1 MKAITI
7 HQPWADAIRCGVK
20 MFETRSWPTKHR
32 GEIAIHA
39 SKHEPNG
46 LLEVAADHDARWA
59 MHRSGANRDVSELP
73 PRVSRYGAIIAV
85 AELLECYPAD
95 AIPDVYCRQGA
106 NWYTRLTLQPLSESE
121 RALGD
126 FSAGRFAWFLYPVR
140 IVSPVVP
147 CRGMQG
153 IWTVPPEI
161 EEQVRRNTR

>member
-1 MKAITI
+1 MKALTI
-7 HQPWADAIRCGVK
+7 WQPWADAIRCGVK

-39 SKHEPNG
+39 SKHEPSCVT
-46 LLEVAADHDARWA
+46 EHVA
-59 MHRSGANRDVSELP
+59 VSEAAQAIEWAEK
-73 PRVSRYGAIIAV
+73 SSACTHAHGAIIAV

-95 AIPDVYCRQGA
+95 AIPDVYCWQGA
-106 NWYTRLTLQPLSESE
+106 NVYTRLTLQPLSESE